1 MIVIRRR
8 NTETTKRNEQKR
20 SPISQEA
27 SPLHLPIVL
36 GIAFVAVPVAAH
48 IIMLGGLREAPIRST
63 SAARFILSQG
73 SPVAPSAIALLA
85 LALYCLSGHGRDDTL
100 YLVIVLSSLL
110 GARIVAS
117 ALLRTFERIT
127 FYYLDPEEWLTPS
140 RRGERWRY
148 EMRQRFIDDPEY
160 VDALVMKMLPSYDCY
175 ADFAGALRA
184 GDFPSEYRDVLAKH
198 YWGPM
203 QQSVRTLASKVVPT
217 DVFANQGRFSAHKT
231 PDEIFDEL
239 RALSPTD
246 NAALMD
252 RWQYYWCLR
261 NLNLIDTILRRVFGA
276 ITNLAVVFVGM
287 VVFAGGILLVDGG
300 GLSADLVLRAGA
312 VGALLWLIVV
322 CSGSSLIVVRVFRGT
337 GTFAIS
343 DPCRG
348 TLFDPLWSDVIKIGI
363 VSFAISFVIYG
374 IGSPFVL
381 DPGTLAHFRLSSEF
395 VVYAAGS
402 FLFCAL
408 VFANHTSGVHD
419 LMLGSRTNA
428 LDRVGRELAD
438 RSGTDQRALERFKE
452 LRELRVW
459 PLRGTTLAQ
468 IAAGIF
474 FPVIAQAI
482 LLYAGLSGH

>member
-1 MIVIRRR
+1 MRG
-8 NTETTKRNEQKR
+8 
-20 SPISQEA
+20 
-27 SPLHLPIVL
+27 LHLPIIL
-36 GIAFVAVPVAAH
+36 GVCFVAIPVAAH
-48 IIMLGGLREAPIRST
+48 IIMLGGLREAPIRSA

-73 SPVAPSAIALLA
+73 SPVAPLAVALLA
-85 LALYCLSGHGRDDTL
+85 LGLYCLSSHGRDDTL
-100 YLVIVLSSLL
+100 YLVVVLSSLL

-117 ALLRTFERIT
+117 ALLRTFERIS

-140 RRGERWRY
+140 HRGERWRY
-148 EMRQRFIDDPEY
+148 EMRQRFIDDREY
-160 VDALVMKMLPSYDCY
+160 VDAIVLTMLPSYACY
-175 ADFAGALRA
+175 ADFARDLRA
-184 GDFPSEYRDVLAKH
+184 GKFPSEYEDVLGKR

-217 DVFANQGRFSAHKT
+217 DVFANQGRFSAHKA

-239 RALSPTD
+239 RALSSTD
-246 NAALMD
+246 GVALMD

-261 NLNLIDTILRRVFGA
+261 NLNLIDEILRHVFGA
-276 ITNLAVVFVGM
+276 IANLSVMFVGAG
-287 VVFAGGILLVDGG
+287 VFAGGILLVDDG

-322 CSGSSLIVVRVFRGT
+322 CSGSSLMIVRIFRGT
-337 GTFAIS
+337 GTFTIS

-348 TLFDPLWSDVIKIGI
+348 TWFDPLWSDVINIGI
-363 VSFAISFVIYG
+363 VAFAISFVIYG

-381 DPGTLAHFRLSSEF
+381 DPGALAHFRLSSEF

-428 LDRVGRELAD
+428 LDRLARELAD
-438 RSGTDQRALERFKE
+438 RSGTDPRALERFKE

-459 PLRGTTLAQ
+459 PLRGATLAQ
-468 IAAGIF
+468 IAAAIL

-482 LLYAGLSGH
+482 LLYAGLSGK